1 MKTAAR
7 HSAFTLVELLVVIAI
22 VGLLA
27 AITLPTLINFRGA
40 DATLAAT
47 RQLQDD
53 VGRARQLAIS
63 QRTTVYMVFCPSNF
77 WNDPNFNRLNLSEKA
92 KAAKLYDKQLTGY
105 TFVTLRGVGDQPG
118 QPVARYL
125 APWRTLPDGAF
136 IPEFKFAPRSF
147 VTTIYDPPLPAAP
160 TDRFFNVKGFSV
172 TNTIPF
178 PSADAALI
186 PGAKPYVPLPYI
198 AFNHLGQLESGEDE
212 FIPLARGSVQHG
224 RDADKKPTQN
234 VPSLLEQPLGNST
247 NAFSLIHI
255 DWLTGRARLE
265 RQEFK

>member
-1 MKTAAR
+1 M
-7 HSAFTLVELLVVIAI
+7 LVVIAI
-22 VGLLA
+22 VGILA
-27 AITLPTLINFRGA
+27 AVTLPTLKNFRGA
-40 DATLAAT
+40 DSTLAAT
-47 RQLQDD
+47 RQLLDD

-77 WNDPNFNRLNLSEKA
+77 WTYAAFNNLPASEKGRA
-92 KAAKLYDKQLTGY
+92 TNLYDKQLTGY

-125 APWRTLPDGAF
+125 SPWRTLPEGAF
-136 IPEFKFAPRSF
+136 IPTFKFEPRTS
-147 VTTIYDPPLPAAP
+147 VNTIYDPPLPATP
-160 TDRFFNVKGFSV
+160 TDRQFDVRGFSV

-178 PSADAALI
+178 PSADAAFYTA
-186 PGAKPYVPLPYI
+186 AKPYVPLPYI
-198 AFNHLGQLESGEDE
+198 AFNHLGQLESGVDE
-212 FIPLARGSVQHG
+212 FIPLARGSAAHS
-224 RDADKKPTQN
+224 RDANKNPQPN
-234 VPSLLEQPLGNST
+234 PPELVEQPPGNST